1 MPLDP
6 RSLNTIMGA
15 VSGTEAYQSA
25 MQSVRQARD
34 DISDRVDALVD
45 KGKAALGDV
54 LSSVGAVVD
63 KYAPSMIAGLA
74 TAQFRG
80 RQGSFMSFVIPI
92 RFSARFFTIAPDRH
106 EEIGY
111 PLHTMRRLA
120 SLSGFVLCEN
130 AKVPLTTSQSEQAAV
145 EAFLNSGVFL
155 E

>member
-6 RSLNTIMGA
+6 RSLNTVMGA
-15 VSGTEAYQSA
+15 LSNTGAYQSA
-25 MQSVRQARD
+25 IQSVRQAGD
-34 DISDRVDALVD
+34 ALSDRVDALVD

-106 EEIGY
+106 AEIGY
-111 PLHTMRRLA
+111 PLHGTRTL
-120 SLSGFVLCEN
+120 STLSGFVLCEN
-130 AKVPLTTSQSEQAAV
+130 AKVPLTTSQTEQAAV

>member
-6 RSLNTIMGA
+6 RSLNTVMGA
-15 VSGTEAYQSA
+15 LSNTGAYQSA
-25 MQSVRQARD
+25 MQSVRQAGD
-34 DISDRVDALVD
+34 ALSDRVDALVD

-63 KYAPSMIAGLA
+63 KYAPSMIAGMA

-92 RFSARFFTIAPDRH
+92 RFSARFFTLAPDRH
-106 EEIGY
+106 TEIGY
-111 PLHTMRRLA
+111 PLHETRVL
-120 SLSGFVLCEN
+120 STLSGFVLCEN
-130 AKVPLTTSQSEQAAV
+130 AKVPLTTSQTEQAAV